1 MFTWDIS
8 GRLWHTRDIKKM
20 LIFFQTWVING
31 MTSETTIQTSCVEQT
46 TKHNEVRQQIHHW
59 LTRTYLELCG
69 KFSTYNSKA
78 GSQILIIL
86 FCSISLLET
95 QVIRVECSYM
105 WQPQSSN
112 NPREWGVT
120 WWKTTTDPQPIEGSD
135 NTCQVPYYWAICINE
150 HNLWHRN
157 TQCLKFILRR

>member
-1 MFTWDIS
+1 
-8 GRLWHTRDIKKM
+8 M

-86 FCSISLLET
+86 FCSISLLEHRPSEWNVHICDNHSQVTT
-95 QVIRVECSYM
+95 QG
-105 WQPQSSN
+105 N
-112 NPREWGVT
+112 
-120 WWKTTTDPQPIEGSD
+120 EG
-135 NTCQVPYYWAICINE
+135 
-150 HNLWHRN
+150 
-157 TQCLKFILRR
+157 